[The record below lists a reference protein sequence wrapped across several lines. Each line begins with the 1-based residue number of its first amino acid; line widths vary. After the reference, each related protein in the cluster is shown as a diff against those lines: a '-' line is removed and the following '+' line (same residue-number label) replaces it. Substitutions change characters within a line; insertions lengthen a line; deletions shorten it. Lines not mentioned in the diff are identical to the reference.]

1 MLENKKLCEVCKCAS
16 KSPLAL
22 FILLFL
28 LKFLAN
34 GCFWD
39 SIIEQQN
46 IKLDT
51 RHMGVINVFVSIY
64 RFELVK

>member
-1 MLENKKLCEVCKCAS
+1 MRFCKCAS
-16 KSPLAL
+16 ESPLAL

-28 LKFLAN
+28 LKLQYILVN

-51 RHMGVINVFVSIY
+51 RHTGVIKVFVSI
-64 RFELVK
+64 